1 MVPVPWCRA
10 CLPSADF
17 QARLLAVDPALKDL
31 SFAAEAYDAVNLAAL
46 AAAAAD
52 DDAGRSI
59 AANLIAVSG
68 GTAGGRRAARAARQA
83 VPVATPTALR
93 S

>member
-1 MVPVPWCRA
+1 M
-10 CLPSADF
+10 
-17 QARLLAVDPALKDL
+17 KDL

-46 AAAAAD
+46 AAAAAE

-68 GTAGGRRAARAARQA
+68 GTAGGPGRAGSPASRACR
-83 VPVATPTALR
+83 TPTAWR